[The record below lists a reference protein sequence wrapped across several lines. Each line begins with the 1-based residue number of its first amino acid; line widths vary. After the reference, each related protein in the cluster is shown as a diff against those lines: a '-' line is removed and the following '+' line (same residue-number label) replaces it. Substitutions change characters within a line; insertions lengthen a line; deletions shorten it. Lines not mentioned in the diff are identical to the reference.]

1 MKLTLKDIAKQ
12 AGVSIPAVSQVLNNK
27 PIRMTEAK
35 RALIKKI
42 AKDNHY
48 MPNLAAKALVSN
60 KTYTIG
66 IIIPD
71 INNPFFANL
80 AKQIES
86 QLRNLGYWLILVNSN
101 EKFAS
106 EKELLPLLLNRGI
119 DGLIFIMSNQA
130 YAQETKLKAMLSD
143 IDTPYVLVD
152 RGLDQFDCNQI
163 IFNNRLGGYLATKH
177 LIASGHQTIGIMMN
191 FPDNINCHYRY
202 IGYQDALAESGILLD
217 KRWVVSTKFDIE
229 DAYDK
234 AEQLLRNPD
243 ITSIVAGNDMIAL
256 GIIRKANELGKK
268 IPEDISII
276 GYDNVFYTDLFKP
289 SLTSIEQ
296 DVNAMATQTIA
307 VLFETIADP
316 TAKKFIQLSPR
327 LVEKASVKKLT

>member
-101 EKFAS
+101 EKFSS

-130 YAQETKLKAMLSD
+130 YAQETELKAMLSD

-191 FPDNINCHYRY
+191 FPANINCHYRY

-217 KRWVVSTKFDIE
+217 QRWVVSTKFDIE

-234 AEQLLRNPD
+234 AEQLLRNPE